1 MTGQAVT
8 GRTAL
13 VTGAAAGIGQAIATL
28 LAGRGYRVA
37 LLDRDG
43 DAAARTASGIKGALG
58 LAADVS
64 SESDVTHAFD
74 SLPFVPDLLVNSA
87 GVVRCGLLA
96 DQSVA
101 DFRQVIEVNLMGV
114 YIMTREAVQR
124 MLPRGTGHV
133 VSLTSINAYSPGP
146 GAGAYP
152 ASKSAVLQLMR
163 QFALEY
169 GEQGLRFNSIAPGFI
184 DGGMSAPI
192 YADPAVRAA
201 RSGGV
206 PLKRL
211 GTPEDIAEAV
221 AFLDSPAGRYVNGHD
236 LVVDGGVTHAVLKSL
251 PRK

>member
-1 MTGQAVT
+1 MK

-13 VTGAAAGIGQAIATL
+13 VTGAAAGIGAAIADL
-28 LAGRGYRVA
+28 LATRGYSVA

-43 DAAARTASGIKGALG
+43 DAVAATAARLPGAMA
-58 LAADVS
+58 LAADVT
-64 SESDVTHAFD
+64 SESEAARAFD
-74 SLPFVPDLLVNSA
+74 SLPFVPDLLVNNA
-87 GVVRCGLLA
+87 GIVRFGLLA
-96 DQSVA
+96 DQSVSE
-101 DFRQVIEVNLMGV
+101 FRQVIEVNLVGA
-114 YIMTREAVQR
+114 YIMARAAVQR
-124 MLPRGTGHV
+124 MLPRGSGHV

-211 GTPEDIAEAV
+211 GTLEDIAEAV
-221 AFLDSPAGRYVNGHD
+221 AFLDSPAGGYVNGHD

-251 PRK
+251 PRA